1 MGHGQRLSIDIAALR
16 QAAQL
21 LEIGEVSRVLHWLRW
36 LASDD
41 RAGAAAARRQ
51 LYKDMVT
58 ARQSGDSAR
67 AAALYDRYRL
77 LGDALDDI

>member
-36 LASDD
+36 LTSDD
-41 RAGAAAARRQ
+41 RIGAAAARRQ
-51 LYKDMVT
+51 LYKDMVS
-58 ARQSGDSAR
+58 AQQSGDSAR

-77 LGDALDDI
+77 LGDVLDDI